1 MTRPQQQ
8 PGLQVL
14 LRQLRGVLVVGPA
27 RPAAM
32 RSATSLLLGAALAT
46 AFFLLYTSLCRDL
59 GAGPPGSPPPRWDH
73 RAAGQ
78 GSGGDRLLDNNTKKQ
93 QGITEKEEE
102 QERKAEVTRS
112 DGDGGGGATKADGER
127 GRDTTAAD
135 DKRQQPRIVMPA
147 STSTSTQ
154 QVNVTLNI
162 LHSMTL
168 MIKQQPQQQHP
179 QPKQETPS
187 QDLADLLR
195 RAATS
200 DKTVL
205 MTAINEAWAAPGSFL
220 DLFLESFRHGEG
232 TSDLPRH
239 LLIVSMDGKAH
250 ARCLAVHPFCY
261 RFHHVD
267 GMDFAGE
274 QRYMKGDYLEMMW
287 RRNRFQQHVLELGYS
302 FLFTDVDILWLR
314 PPFQRLPGGDV
325 ADVVMSSDFF
335 VGDPASPGNYP
346 NGGLLYVRS
355 SPAAVAFYEHWQV
368 SRARFPG
375 KHEQFVFD
383 RIVKE
388 GVPASVGARVRF
400 LDTAVFGGFCQHG
413 KDLGRVATMHAN
425 CCVGME
431 NKLFDLRNVLEDW
444 KEYRVRL
451 AGGGDVRGFSWR
463 VPGRC
468 IH

>member
-1 MTRPQQQ
+1 
-8 PGLQVL
+8 
-14 LRQLRGVLVVGPA
+14 
-27 RPAAM
+27 
-32 RSATSLLLGAALAT
+32 
-46 AFFLLYTSLCRDL
+46 
-59 GAGPPGSPPPRWDH
+59 
-73 RAAGQ
+73 
-78 GSGGDRLLDNNTKKQ
+78 
-93 QGITEKEEE
+93 
-102 QERKAEVTRS
+102 
-112 DGDGGGGATKADGER
+112 
-127 GRDTTAAD
+127 
-135 DKRQQPRIVMPA
+135 MP
-147 STSTSTQ
+147 
-154 QVNVTLNI
+154 
-162 LHSMTL
+162 L
-168 MIKQQPQQQHP
+168 MIKQQPQQ
-179 QPKQETPS
+179 ETPS
-187 QDLADLLR
+187 QDLAELLR

-205 MTAINEAWAAPGSFL
+205 MTAINEAWASPGSFL

-232 TSDLPRH
+232 TSGLPRH

-261 RFHHVD
+261 WLHVD

-274 QRYMKGDYLEMMW
+274 QKYMKGDYLEMMW

-355 SPAAVAFYEHWQV
+355 SPAAVAFYEHWQA

-413 KDLGRVATMHAN
+413 KDLGKVATMHAN

-444 KEYRVRL
+444 KEYRARL
-451 AGGGDVRGFSWR
+451 AGGGDVQGFSWR
-463 VPGRC
+463 FF
-468 IH
+468 

>member
-1 MTRPQQQ
+1 
-8 PGLQVL
+8 
-14 LRQLRGVLVVGPA
+14 
-27 RPAAM
+27 M

-59 GAGPPGSPPPRWDH
+59 GAAAGNGAPSPPRWEQ
-73 RAAGQ
+73 RAGRANETAATAE
-78 GSGGDRLLDNNTKKQ
+78 SGGDQQDARLLNTKRQEEGVAKRKEVVTRTRDGDRGDDSATAGEKGRRDTGNKQ
-93 QGITEKEEE
+93 QRPT
-102 QERKAEVTRS
+102 
-112 DGDGGGGATKADGER
+112 
-127 GRDTTAAD
+127 
-135 DKRQQPRIVMPA
+135 VMPA
-147 STSTSTQ
+147 TSTPT
-154 QVNVTLNI
+154 
-162 LHSMTL
+162 
-168 MIKQQPQQQHP
+168 KQQQ
-179 QPKQETPS
+179 KAPS

-195 RAATS
+195 RAATA

-239 LLIVSMDGKAH
+239 LLIVAMDGRAFE
-250 ARCLAVHPFCY
+250 RCLAVHPFCY
-261 RFHHVD
+261 WFRVD

-274 QRYMKGDYLEMMW
+274 QKYMKGDYLEMMW
-287 RRNRFQQHVLELGYS
+287 RRNRLQQSVLELGYS
-302 FLFTDVDILWLR
+302 FLFTDVDILWFR
-314 PPFQRLPGGDV
+314 APFPRLPPG
-325 ADVVMSSDFF
+325 AQVVMSSDFF
-335 VGDPASPGNYP
+335 VGDTSSPGNYP

-355 SPAAVAFYEHWQV
+355 SAATVAFYEHWQA

-375 KHEQFVFD
+375 KHEQYVFD

-388 GVPASVGARVRF
+388 GVPAHIGARVQF

-425 CCVGME
+425 CCVGLD
-431 NKLFDLRNVLEDW
+431 NKLFDLKNVLDDW
-444 KEYRVRL
+444 KKYRALV
-451 AGGGDVRGFSWR
+451 AGGSGGAQGFSWR